1 LQSRSFPGAIP
12 EPANLIQEQRAT
24 LSNTEITIIGGG
36 LAGCEA
42 AWQAARR
49 GGRVI
54 LHEMKPRRFSPAH
67 TMPALAEL
75 VCSNSLRSDDPHSAV
90 GLLKEEMRRLDSL
103 LLKVAEE
110 TRVPAGKALAV
121 DREKFAAAVTAAIEA
136 DPAITVSRGEV
147 TSLPDPT
154 GGPLILASGPLTS
167 ESLAESL
174 AAFTGR
180 EHLAFYDAIAPIVS
194 ADSLDRQI
202 IYQASRYDE
211 GPGDYLNCPMDREQ
225 YQTFITALA
234 AAAKVPLKDFEDPH
248 YFEGCLPI
256 EVMLARGDET
266 LRFGPMKPVG
276 LPDPRT
282 GRDPYAVVQLRKEN
296 REGTTYNLVGF
307 QTKLT
312 YSAQQ
317 EVFRLIPGL
326 AGVEFVRLG
335 SIHRNTFVCG
345 PRVLTPTLQCRAR
358 PDLLLAGQLTG
369 VEGYVESTAM
379 GLLAGLNAARLAGGA
394 TPLTPPPDTALG
406 ALIRH
411 LTESDPERFQPSNV
425 NFGLF
430 PAWAK
435 KTPKKLRGQYRAEQA
450 LSSLDDW
457 RRQHDL

>member
-1 LQSRSFPGAIP
+1 M
-12 EPANLIQEQRAT
+12 T
-24 LSNTEITIIGGG
+24 TTEITIIGGG

-42 AWQAARR
+42 AWHIARM
-49 GGRVI
+49 GGKVI
-54 LHEMKPRRFSPAH
+54 LHEMKPRRYSPAH

-103 LLKVAEE
+103 LMKVAGE

-121 DREKFAAAVTAAIEA
+121 DREKFATAVTAAIEA
-136 DPAITVSRGEV
+136 NPDITVTREEINA
-147 TSLPDPT
+147 LPLPT
-154 GGPLILASGPLTS
+154 GAPLILATGPLTS
-167 ESLAESL
+167 ESLADSL
-174 AAFTGR
+174 AGFTGR

-194 ADSLDRQI
+194 ADSLDRRI
-202 IYQASRYDE
+202 VYQASRYE
-211 GPGDYLNCPMDREQ
+211 KGPGDYLNCPMNREE
-225 YQTFITALA
+225 YQSFITALA
-234 AAAKVPLKDFEDPH
+234 AADKVPLKDFEDPH

-256 EVMLARGDET
+256 EVMLARGDDT

-312 YSAQQ
+312 YKAQQ

-326 AGVEFVRLG
+326 EAVEFIRLG

-345 PRVLTPTLQCRAR
+345 PRVLTPTLQCRER

-379 GLLAGLNAARLAGGA
+379 GLLAGINAARLADSA
-394 TPLTPPPDTALG
+394 KPRTPPPDTALG

-411 LTESDPERFQPSNV
+411 LTESDPDRFQPSNI

-430 PAWAK
+430 PPWVK

-450 LSSLDDW
+450 LSSIDDW
-457 RRQHDL
+457 RRKNDL